1 MILPEDK
8 IKSKN
13 KPELQTQAINKS
25 KPVKKRKK
33 REEKVDNEKL
43 EAYKRNTLNWLNF
56 SMHPQ
61 TEDAIRDR
69 IMKEIEEEDASK
81 YVCISYVCRYSKLS
95 EEFIEEL
102 DSLTS
107 QMRKYTVFSKDK
119 VPEGESQ
126 WQLVNRNS
134 SRLDWRNICQYQ
146 KLSEDF
152 IERHKN
158 DVLWPIIFSHQDLS
172 EEFKREHYTYYK
184 QALDDSAEKSIS
196 SASKSNVESY

>member
-8 IKSKN
+8 SKTQN
-13 KPELQTQAINKS
+13 ELQAQGINNP
-25 KPVKKRKK
+25 KPMKKRKRK
-33 REEKVDNEKL
+33 IEKVDNEKL
-43 EAYKRNTLNWLNF
+43 EAYRRNTLNWLNF

-69 IMKEIEEEDASK
+69 IMREIEEEDASK

-184 QALDDSAEKSIS
+184 QALDDSTEIS
-196 SASKSNVESY
+196 DSSTSKSTKKTF